1 MKQRSFFSIYIIQK
15 IKFTMAKKV
24 EKEKKSGFSFSK
36 VGDLL
41 NSISKSVPVI
51 IESEIK
57 ERKFIDTGVYLLNA
71 ALSGRMID
79 GGIEFGK
86 IFTVAGDSGT
96 GKTFIALSVAKNA
109 QKSGLGVIYID
120 TEYSVNLGDLSKY
133 GINNDPEKF
142 KLIRG
147 NKVED
152 INILLTQ
159 LLDSLKEEKM
169 KNGSIEPFL
178 IVLDSVGQMSSNK
191 EKEDLISGNIKVDMT
206 RAKSLAALFRSI
218 NTDLGFLDIP
228 MVVCNHVYLE
238 QGNMYPQQILK
249 GGKALVYSSSVIGMM
264 SKAKLKTGEED
275 DLDLGQSGI
284 VVTFK
289 TAKNRLAKPK
299 QIKFEISFISGMNK
313 YTGLDAFC
321 RSEFYDQI
329 GIAQGKEEVDRST
342 GELKFTPGGNRWF
355 VRHLGKSVTSKQ
367 LFTEEIFTM
376 DVLKKMEPIVNGYFR
391 YKSLDEIEETEKK
404 FNQIVGDDDM
414 DENNGFVDSADAE
427 DFFG

>member
-1 MKQRSFFSIYIIQK
+1 
-15 IKFTMAKKV
+15 MAKKV
-24 EKEKKSGFSFSK
+24 EKSSEKKGFSFSK

-41 NSISKSVPVI
+41 NNISKNVPIV

-71 ALSGRMID
+71 ALSARMLN
-79 GGIEFGK
+79 GGIEYGK

-109 QKSGLGVIYID
+109 QRSGMGVIYID
-120 TEYSVNLGDLSKY
+120 TEYSINMEDLPKY
-133 GINNDPEKF
+133 GIDNDPEKF

-159 LLDSLKEEKM
+159 LLDSLKDEKI
-169 KNGSIEPFL
+169 KNGNIDPFL

-264 SKAKLKTGEED
+264 SKAKLKVGEED
-275 DLDLGQSGI
+275 EMDLGASGI

-299 QIKFEISFISGMNK
+299 QIKFEISFISGMNRF
-313 YTGLDAFC
+313 TGLDAFC
-321 RSEFYDQI
+321 RPEFFDQI
-329 GIAQGKEEVDRST
+329 GIAQGKEEVDKST
-342 GELKFTPGGNRWF
+342 GELQFKPGGNRWF
-355 VRHLGKSVTSKQ
+355 VRHLGKSVTTKQ
-367 LFTEEIFTM
+367 LFTEEVFTRE
-376 DVLKKMEPIVNGYFR
+376 VLERMAPIVNDYFR
-391 YKSLDEIEETEKK
+391 FKSLDEIEQVEKD
-404 FNQIVGDDDM
+404 FEQIMDADADEHGFSDD
-414 DENNGFVDSADAE
+414 VSAD
-427 DFFG
+427 DLFS

>member
-1 MKQRSFFSIYIIQK
+1 
-15 IKFTMAKKV
+15 MAKKT
-24 EKEKKSGFSFSK
+24 ENKKSFSFTK

-41 NSISKSVPVI
+41 NNITKKVPVI

-71 ALSGRMID
+71 ALSARMLD
-79 GGIEFGK
+79 GGIEYGK

-96 GKTFIALSVAKNA
+96 GKTFIALSVAKHA

-120 TEYSVNLGDLSKY
+120 TEYSLNLDDLSKY
-133 GINNDPEKF
+133 GIDNNPEKF

-159 LLDSLKEEKM
+159 LLDSLKQEKM
-169 KNGSIEPFL
+169 ENGSIDPFL

-191 EKEDLISGNIKVDMT
+191 EKEDLISGNLKVDMT
-206 RAKSLAALFRSI
+206 RAKSLAAMFRSI
-218 NTDLGFLDIP
+218 NTDLGYLDIP

-264 SKAKLKTGEED
+264 SKAKLKDGNED
-275 DLDLGQSGI
+275 EMDLGQSGI

-299 QIKFEISFISGMNK
+299 QIKFEISFISGMNRF
-313 YTGLDAFC
+313 TGLDAFC
-321 RSEFYDQI
+321 RPEFYDQV
-329 GIAQGKEEVDRST
+329 GIAQGKEEVDKST
-342 GELKFTPGGNRWF
+342 GEIKFNSGGNRWF
-355 VRHLGKSVTSKQ
+355 VRHLNKSVTTKQ
-367 LFTEEIFTM
+367 LFTQEVFTQE
-376 DVLKKMEPIVNGYFR
+376 VLERMAPIINDYFR
-391 YKSLDEIEETEKK
+391 FKSLDEIENVEKQFNEMIDEGDET
-404 FNQIVGDDDM
+404 
-414 DENNGFVDSADAE
+414 NGFTNFSDAD
-427 DFFG
+427 DIFG

>member
-1 MKQRSFFSIYIIQK
+1 
-15 IKFTMAKKV
+15 MAKQ
-24 EKEKKSGFSFSK
+24 EKKAEKKGFSFTK

-41 NSISKSVPVI
+41 NNISKSVPVI

-57 ERKFIDTGVYLLNA
+57 ERKFINTGVYLLNA
-71 ALSGRMID
+71 ALSAKMLD
-79 GGIEFGK
+79 GGIEYGK

-96 GKTFIALSVAKNA
+96 GKTFIALSIAKNA
-109 QKSGLGVIYID
+109 QKNKLGVIYID
-120 TEYSVNLGDLSKY
+120 TEYSINLDDLGKY
-133 GINNDPEKF
+133 GIDNDPEKF

-159 LLDSLKEEKM
+159 LLDSLKEEKI
-169 KNGSIEPFL
+169 KNGTIDPFL

-275 DLDLGQSGI
+275 ELDLGQSGI

-313 YTGLDAFC
+313 FTGLEAFC
-321 RSEFYDQI
+321 RPEFYQQI
-329 GIAQGKEEVDRST
+329 GIAQGKEEIDKST
-342 GELKFTPGGNRWF
+342 GEIKFVPGGNRWF
-355 VRHLGKSVTSKQ
+355 VRHLGKSVTTKQ
-367 LFTEEIFTM
+367 LFNEDVFTKE
-376 DVLKKMEPIVNGYFR
+376 VLEKMAPIVNDYFR
-391 YKSLDEIEETEKK
+391 FKSLDEIEQTEKQ
-404 FNQIVGDDDM
+404 FNEMIGDE
-414 DENNGFVDSADAE
+414 DENNGFVDSADA
-427 DFFG
+427 DDIFK

>member
-1 MKQRSFFSIYIIQK
+1 
-15 IKFTMAKKV
+15 MAKK
-24 EKEKKSGFSFSK
+24 ELKPEKKSFSFSQ
-36 VGDLL
+36 VGDIL
-41 NSISKSVPVI
+41 NNISKNVPVI

-57 ERKFIDTGVYLLNA
+57 ERKFINTGVYLLNA
-71 ALSGRMID
+71 ALSARMIE

-86 IFTVAGDSGT
+86 IFSVAGDSGT
-96 GKTFIALSVAKNA
+96 GKTFVALSVAKNA
-109 QKSGLGVIYID
+109 QKDGMGVIYID
-120 TEYSVNLGDLSKY
+120 TEYSLNMEDLPKY
-133 GINNDPEKF
+133 GIDNNPEKF

-159 LLDSLKEEKM
+159 LLDTLKEEKM
-169 KNGSIEPFL
+169 KNGSIDSFL

-191 EKEDLISGNIKVDMT
+191 EKEDLISGNMKVDMT

-218 NTDLGFLDIP
+218 NTDLGFLNIP

-264 SKAKLKTGEED
+264 SKAKLRTGEED
-275 DLDLGQSGI
+275 EMDLGQSGI

-299 QIKFEISFISGMNK
+299 QIKFEISFISGMNP

-321 RSEFYDQI
+321 RSEFYEKI
-329 GIAQGKEEVDRST
+329 GIAQGKEEVDKST
-342 GELKFTPGGNRWF
+342 GEILFKPGGHRWF
-355 VRHLGKSVTSKQ
+355 VRHLGKSVTTKQ
-367 LFTEEIFTM
+367 LFTEEVFTKE
-376 DVLKKMEPIVNGYFR
+376 VLERMAPIVNDYFR
-391 YKSLDEIEETEKK
+391 FKSLDEIEEVEKQ
-404 FNQIVGDDDM
+404 FNQIIGDEEHETPNL
-414 DENNGFVDSADAE
+414 DEFDAG
-427 DFFG
+427 DFFN

>member
-1 MKQRSFFSIYIIQK
+1 
-15 IKFTMAKKV
+15 MAKKEV
-24 EKEKKSGFSFSK
+24 KAEKKGFSFSK

-41 NSISKSVPVI
+41 NNISKNVPVI
-51 IESEIK
+51 IENEIK
-57 ERKFIDTGVYLLNA
+57 ERKFINTGVYLLNA
-71 ALSGRMID
+71 ALSARMID

-109 QKSGLGVIYID
+109 QKDGMGVIYID
-120 TEYSVNLGDLSKY
+120 TEYSLNMEDLPKY
-133 GINNDPEKF
+133 GIDNDPQKF

-159 LLDSLKEEKM
+159 LLDTLKEEKI

-264 SKAKLKTGEED
+264 SKAKLKTGQED
-275 DLDLGQSGI
+275 EMDLGQSGI

-299 QIKFEISFISGMNK
+299 QIKFEISFISGMNP

-321 RSEFYDQI
+321 RPEFYDKI
-329 GIAQGKEEVDRST
+329 GIAQGKEEVDKST
-342 GELKFTPGGNRWF
+342 GELQFKPGGNRWF
-355 VRHLGKSVTSKQ
+355 VRHLGKSVTTKQ
-367 LFTEEIFTM
+367 LFTEEVFTKE
-376 DVLKKMEPIVNGYFR
+376 VLERMAPIVNDYFR
-391 YKSLDEIEETEKK
+391 FKSLDEIEKVEKE
-404 FNQIVGDDDM
+404 FNEIMDSDV
-414 DENNGFVDSADAE
+414 DENGFSDDVSADDLFA
-427 DFFG
+427 

>member
-1 MKQRSFFSIYIIQK
+1 
-15 IKFTMAKKV
+15 MAKK
-24 EKEKKSGFSFSK
+24 KSEKKGFSFTK

-41 NSISKSVPVI
+41 DNITKKVPVI
-51 IESEIK
+51 IENEIK

-71 ALSGRMID
+71 ALSGRMIG
-79 GGIEFGK
+79 GGIEYGK

-96 GKTFIALSVAKNA
+96 GKTFIALSVAKHA

-120 TEYSVNLGDLSKY
+120 TEYSLNLDDLPKY
-133 GINNDPEKF
+133 GIDNDPNKF

-159 LLDSLKEEKM
+159 LLDSLKQEKM
-169 KNGSIEPFL
+169 ENGSIDSFL

-191 EKEDLISGNIKVDMT
+191 EKEDLISGNLKVDMT
-206 RAKSLAALFRSI
+206 RAKSLAAMFRSI
-218 NTDLGFLDIP
+218 NTDLGYLDIP

-238 QGNMYPQQILK
+238 QGLFPKQVLK

-275 DLDLGQSGI
+275 DMDLGQSGI

-299 QIKFEISFISGMNK
+299 QIKFEISFISGMNP

-321 RSEFYDQI
+321 RPEFYEQI
-329 GIAQGKEEVDRST
+329 GIAKGKEEVDKET
-342 GELKFTPGGNRWF
+342 GELIFKPGGNRWY
-355 VRHLGKSVTSKQ
+355 VRHLGKSVFTKQ
-367 LFTEEIFTM
+367 LFTQEVFTQE
-376 DVLKKMEPIVNGYFR
+376 VLEAMVPIVNDYFR
-391 YKSLDEIEETEKK
+391 FKSLDEIEEVEKQ
-404 FNQIVGDDDM
+404 FNEVIGDEE
-414 DENNGFVDSADAE
+414 DETNGFTDSSDAE
-427 DFFG
+427 DIFG

>member
-1 MKQRSFFSIYIIQK
+1 
-15 IKFTMAKKV
+15 MAKKT
-24 EKEKKSGFSFSK
+24 EKKSFSFSK

-41 NSISKSVPVI
+41 NNITKKVPVI
-51 IESEIK
+51 IETEIK

-71 ALSGRMID
+71 ALSARMVG
-79 GGIEFGK
+79 GGIEYGK

-109 QKSGLGVIYID
+109 QKSGMGVIYID
-120 TEYSVNLGDLSKY
+120 TEYSLNLEDLSKY
-133 GINNDPEKF
+133 GIDNDPEKF

-159 LLDSLKEEKM
+159 LLDTLKQEKIE
-169 KNGSIEPFL
+169 NGSIDPFL

-191 EKEDLISGNIKVDMT
+191 EKEDLISGNMKVDMT
-206 RAKSLAALFRSI
+206 RAKSLAAMFRSI
-218 NTDLGFLDIP
+218 NTDLGFLNIP

-264 SKAKLKTGEED
+264 SKAKLRTGEED
-275 DLDLGQSGI
+275 EMDLGQSGI

-299 QIKFEISFISGMNK
+299 QIKFEISFISGMNP

-321 RSEFYDQI
+321 RPEFYEEI
-329 GIAQGKEEVDRST
+329 GIAQGKEEVDKNT
-342 GELKFTPGGNRWF
+342 GEIKFIPGGNRWF
-355 VRHLGKSVTSKQ
+355 VRHLGKSVTTKQ
-367 LFTEEIFTM
+367 LFTQEVFTQE
-376 DVLKKMEPIVNGYFR
+376 VLEKMAPIVNDYFR
-391 YKSLDEIEETEKK
+391 FKSIDEVEEVEKK
-404 FNQIVGDDDM
+404 FNEIM
-414 DENNGFVDSADAE
+414 DEPDEFTDYNDVDAGDLF
-427 DFFG
+427 D

>member
-1 MKQRSFFSIYIIQK
+1 
-15 IKFTMAKKV
+15 MAKKT
-24 EKEKKSGFSFSK
+24 EKGADKKSFSFSK

-41 NSISKSVPVI
+41 NSISKSVPVV

-71 ALSGRMID
+71 ALSARMLD

-109 QKSGLGVIYID
+109 QKNGMGVIYID
-120 TEYSVNLGDLSKY
+120 TEYSLNLDDLSKY
-133 GINNDPEKF
+133 GIDNNPEKF

-159 LLDSLKEEKM
+159 LLDSLKEEKI
-169 KNGSIEPFL
+169 KNGHIDPFL

-206 RAKSLAALFRSI
+206 RAKSIAALFRSI

-264 SKAKLKTGEED
+264 SKAKLKVGQED
-275 DLDLGQSGI
+275 EMDLGASGI

-313 YTGLDAFC
+313 FTGLDAFC
-321 RSEFYDQI
+321 RPEFYEQI
-329 GIAQGKEEVDRST
+329 GIAQGKEEVDKST
-342 GELKFTPGGNRWF
+342 GELQFKPGGNRWF
-355 VRHLGKSVTSKQ
+355 VRHLGKTVTKKQ
-367 LFTEEIFTM
+367 LFTEEVFTKE
-376 DVLKKMEPIVNGYFR
+376 VLEKMAPIVNDYFR
-391 YKSLDEIEETEKK
+391 FKSLDEIEQVEKEFEK
-404 FNQIVGDDDM
+404 IVDSDA
-414 DENNGFVDSADAE
+414 DENGFSDDVSADDLFA
-427 DFFG
+427 

>member
-1 MKQRSFFSIYIIQK
+1 
-15 IKFTMAKKV
+15 MAKKT
-24 EKEKKSGFSFSK
+24 ENKKSFSFSK

-41 NSISKSVPVI
+41 NNITKKVPVI
-51 IESEIK
+51 IESEAK

-71 ALSGRMID
+71 ALSARMIG
-79 GGIEFGK
+79 GGIEYGK

-96 GKTFIALSVAKNA
+96 GKTFIALSVAKHA

-120 TEYSVNLGDLSKY
+120 TEYSLNLDDLPKY
-133 GINNDPEKF
+133 GIDNNTEKF

-159 LLDSLKEEKM
+159 LLDSLKQEKM
-169 KNGSIEPFL
+169 ENGSIDPFL

-191 EKEDLISGNIKVDMT
+191 EKEDLISGNLKVDMT
-206 RAKSLAALFRSI
+206 RAKSLAAMFRSI
-218 NTDLGFLDIP
+218 NTDLGYLDIP
-228 MVVCNHVYLE
+228 MIVCNHVYLE

-275 DLDLGQSGI
+275 DMDLGQSGI

-299 QIKFEISFISGMNK
+299 QIKFEISFISGMNP

-321 RSEFYDQI
+321 RPEYFEQI
-329 GIAQGKEEVDRST
+329 GIAKGKEEVDKST
-342 GELKFTPGGNRWF
+342 GEITFKPGGNFWY
-355 VRHLGKSVTSKQ
+355 VRHLGKSVSTKK
-367 LFTEEIFTM
+367 LFTQEVFTSE
-376 DVLKKMEPIVNGYFR
+376 VLEKMAPIVNDYFR
-391 YKSLDEIEETEKK
+391 FKSLDEIEEVEKK
-404 FNQIVGDDDM
+404 FNQIVGDEEEDDT
-414 DENNGFVDSADAE
+414 NGFSDSVDAD
-427 DFFG
+427 DIFG